1 MIGYLKSLFQS
12 LAVVLHSKYKWLLIL
27 FVLWLY
33 RVDFISADG
42 GGLAKGLQ
50 VITIFGLLYLVLSNK
65 KSIVSYAYNRTN
77 LPVQSVLW
85 LYTYA
90 VISTL
95 WALIPTFAFFLSF
108 QNVVLIFVLLWVISL
123 ARDFIQM
130 EKFLLIFSVLVTL
143 FEVVCIRILNSPT
156 LFIHYLSGGSAAAIC
171 IAYSVGE
178 LLANH
183 RLNKERKKLL
193 KNTLLISLFILV
205 TSTSSGANASAVFG
219 FIVALFLSGKFL
231 YALLRKKLLKN
242 TLLISLFILVTST
255 SSGANASAVFGFI
268 VALFLSGKFLYALLL
283 LCFGLFLYLNPH
295 LIETLILMVMPG
307 KTLDS
312 LQSSSGRTALWDIL
326 YELAAQKP
334 LFGWGYACIER
345 AVTQTG
351 FMASDA
357 HNNYLGIY
365 GSLGIVGCIFLA
377 IQMLS
382 SVVYTLQRR
391 MRPGYV
397 GLTCAF
403 CCAILNGYSYGFLSG
418 KACSITVIYFCLVI
432 LTFTYSKVPYAYKP
446 TIKQ

>member
-193 KNTLLISLFILV
+193 KNTLLV
-205 TSTSSGANASAVFG
+205 
-219 FIVALFLSGKFL
+219 
-231 YALLRKKLLKN
+231 
-242 TLLISLFILVTST
+242 SLFILVTST

-283 LCFGLFLYLNPH
+283 LCFGLFLYFNPH
-295 LIETLILMVMPG
+295 LIETLILMMMPG

-312 LQSSSGRTALWDIL
+312 LQSSSGRAALWDIL

-382 SVVYTLQRR
+382 SVVYALQRR

>member
-1 MIGYLKSLFQS
+1 MIDYIRFLSFSLITVLK
-12 LAVVLHSKYKWLLIL
+12 SKYKWLLFL

-33 RVDFISADG
+33 RVDFIADTG
-42 GGLAKGLQ
+42 GGLGKALQ
-50 VITIFGLLYLVLSNK
+50 VVTIFGMLYLVLSRK
-65 KSIVSYAYNRTN
+65 KMIVKYAYNRTN
-77 LPVQSVLW
+77 LPIQSVLW

-95 WALIPTFAFFLSF
+95 WALVPTFAFFLSF
-108 QNVVLIFVLLWVISL
+108 QNIVLIFVLMWVVTL
-123 ARDFIQM
+123 ARDFVQM
-130 EKFLLIFSVLVTL
+130 ERFFLVFAVLMTL
-143 FEVVCIRILNSPT
+143 FEVICERFLNFPS
-156 LFIHYLSGGSAAAIC
+156 LFIHYLPGGSAAAIC
-171 IAYSVGE
+171 LAYTIGE

-183 RLNKERKKLL
+183 RLNKERKNLL
-193 KNTLLISLFILV
+193 KNTLIVSLFILI

-219 FIVALFLSGKFL
+219 FI
-231 YALLRKKLLKN
+231 
-242 TLLISLFILVTST
+242 I
-255 SSGANASAVFGFI
+255 
-268 VALFLSGKFLYALLL
+268 ALFLSGKFLYALLL
-283 LCFGLFLYLNPH
+283 LCSGLFLYLNPE
-295 LIETLILMVMPG
+295 LIESLILMVMPG
-307 KTLDS
+307 KTMES

-351 FMASDA
+351 FNASDA

-432 LTFTYSKVPYAYKP
+432 LTFAYSKVPYAYKP

>member
-219 FIVALFLSGKFL
+219 FIVALFLSGK
-231 YALLRKKLLKN
+231 
-242 TLLISLFILVTST
+242 I
-255 SSGANASAVFGFI
+255 
-268 VALFLSGKFLYALLL
+268 LYALLL
-283 LCFGLFLYLNPH
+283 LCFGLFLYFNPH
-295 LIETLILMVMPG
+295 LIETLILMMMPG

-312 LQSSSGRTALWDIL
+312 LQSSSGRAALWDIL

-382 SVVYTLQRR
+382 SVVYALQRR

-403 CCAILNGYSYGFLSG
+403 CCAILNGYSYGSLSG

>member
-1 MIGYLKSLFQS
+1 MIDYIRFLSFSLITVLK
-12 LAVVLHSKYKWLLIL
+12 SKYKWLLFL

-33 RVDFISADG
+33 RVDFIADTG
-42 GGLAKGLQ
+42 GGLGKALQ
-50 VITIFGLLYLVLSNK
+50 VVTIFGMLYLVLSRK
-65 KSIVSYAYNRTN
+65 KIIVKYAYNRTN
-77 LPVQSVLW
+77 LPIQSVLW

-108 QNVVLIFVLLWVISL
+108 QNIVLIFVLMWVVTL
-123 ARDFIQM
+123 VRDFVQM
-130 EKFLLIFSVLVTL
+130 ERFFLVFAVLMTL
-143 FEVVCIRILNSPT
+143 FEVICERLLNFPS
-156 LFIHYLSGGSAAAIC
+156 LFIHYLPGGSAAAIC
-171 IAYSVGE
+171 VAYTIGE

-183 RLNKERKKLL
+183 RLNKERKNLL
-193 KNTLLISLFILV
+193 KNTLIVSLFILI

-219 FIVALFLSGKFL
+219 FI
-231 YALLRKKLLKN
+231 
-242 TLLISLFILVTST
+242 I
-255 SSGANASAVFGFI
+255 
-268 VALFLSGKFLYALLL
+268 ALFLSGKFLYALLL
-283 LCFGLFLYLNPH
+283 LCSGLFLYLNPE
-295 LIETLILMVMPG
+295 LIESLILMVMPG
-307 KTLDS
+307 KTMES

-351 FMASDA
+351 FNASDA

-382 SVVYTLQRR
+382 SVVYALQRR

-397 GLTCAF
+397 GLACAF

-446 TIKQ
+446 NIK

>member
-65 KSIVSYAYNRTN
+65 KSIVNYAYNRTN

-231 YALLRKKLLKN
+231 YALL
-242 TLLISLFILVTST
+242 
-255 SSGANASAVFGFI
+255 
-268 VALFLSGKFLYALLL
+268 L

-295 LIETLILMVMPG
+295 LIETLILMMMPG

-312 LQSSSGRTALWDIL
+312 LQSSSGRAALWDIL

>member
-219 FIVALFLSGKFL
+219 FIVALFLSGK
-231 YALLRKKLLKN
+231 
-242 TLLISLFILVTST
+242 I
-255 SSGANASAVFGFI
+255 
-268 VALFLSGKFLYALLL
+268 LYALLL

-365 GSLGIVGCIFLA
+365 GSLGIVGCIFLV

>member
-1 MIGYLKSLFQS
+1 MIIYLKDLIVYVWKAF
-12 LAVVLHSKYKWLLIL
+12 LSKYKLLLIL

-33 RVDFISADG
+33 RVDFIPADG

-50 VITIFGLLYLVLSNK
+50 VFTVFGMLFWLLTKNSSVITRTSRK
-65 KSIVSYAYNRTN
+65 TN
-77 LPVQSVLW
+77 LPIKSLLW

-95 WALIPTFAFFLSF
+95 WSLIPTFAFFLSF
-108 QNVVLIFVLLWVISL
+108 QNLVLVFLLMWVIMQS
-123 ARDFIQM
+123 RDFIQM
-130 EKFLLIFSVLVTL
+130 ERFLLVFGVLMTL
-143 FEVVCIRILNSPT
+143 FEVICERILNSPV
-156 LFIHYLSGGSAAAIC
+156 LFIHYLPGGSAAALC
-171 IAYSVGE
+171 VAYSIGE
-178 LLANH
+178 LLASH
-183 RLNKERKKLL
+183 GLNKERKKLL
-193 KNTLLISLFILV
+193 KNTLFISLFILV
-205 TSTSSGANASAVFG
+205 TSTSSGANASA
-219 FIVALFLSGKFL
+219 
-231 YALLRKKLLKN
+231 
-242 TLLISLFILVTST
+242 IL
-255 SSGANASAVFGFI
+255 GFI

-283 LCFGLFLYLNPH
+283 LLSGLFLYLNQE
-295 LIETLILMVMPG
+295 LIESLILMVMPG
-307 KTLDS
+307 KTIDT

>member
-193 KNTLLISLFILV
+193 KNTLF
-205 TSTSSGANASAVFG
+205 
-219 FIVALFLSGKFL
+219 
-231 YALLRKKLLKN
+231 
-242 TLLISLFILVTST
+242 ISLFILVTST

-382 SVVYTLQRR
+382 SVVYALQRR

>member
-193 KNTLLISLFILV
+193 KNTLF
-205 TSTSSGANASAVFG
+205 
-219 FIVALFLSGKFL
+219 
-231 YALLRKKLLKN
+231 
-242 TLLISLFILVTST
+242 ISLFILVTST

-283 LCFGLFLYLNPH
+283 LCFGLFLYFNPH
-295 LIETLILMVMPG
+295 LIETLILMMMPG

-312 LQSSSGRTALWDIL
+312 LQSSSGRAALWDIL

-382 SVVYTLQRR
+382 SVVYALQRR

>member
-231 YALLRKKLLKN
+231 YALL
-242 TLLISLFILVTST
+242 
-255 SSGANASAVFGFI
+255 
-268 VALFLSGKFLYALLL
+268 L

-312 LQSSSGRTALWDIL
+312 LQSSSGRAALWDIL

>member
-65 KSIVSYAYNRTN
+65 KSIVNYAYNRTN

-183 RLNKERKKLL
+183 RLNKERKK
-193 KNTLLISLFILV
+193 I
-205 TSTSSGANASAVFG
+205 
-219 FIVALFLSGKFL
+219 
-231 YALLRKKLLKN
+231 LKN

-295 LIETLILMVMPG
+295 LIETLILMMMPG

-312 LQSSSGRTALWDIL
+312 LQSSSGRAALWDIL

>member
-231 YALLRKKLLKN
+231 YALL
-242 TLLISLFILVTST
+242 
-255 SSGANASAVFGFI
+255 
-268 VALFLSGKFLYALLL
+268 L

-365 GSLGIVGCIFLA
+365 GSLGIVGCIFLV

>member
-231 YALLRKKLLKN
+231 YALL
-242 TLLISLFILVTST
+242 
-255 SSGANASAVFGFI
+255 
-268 VALFLSGKFLYALLL
+268 L

-382 SVVYTLQRR
+382 SVVYALQRR

>member
-219 FIVALFLSGKFL
+219 FIVALFLSGK
-231 YALLRKKLLKN
+231 
-242 TLLISLFILVTST
+242 I
-255 SSGANASAVFGFI
+255 
-268 VALFLSGKFLYALLL
+268 LYALLL
-283 LCFGLFLYLNPH
+283 LCFGLFLYFNPH
-295 LIETLILMVMPG
+295 LIETLILMMMPG

-312 LQSSSGRTALWDIL
+312 LQSSSGRAALWDIL

-382 SVVYTLQRR
+382 SVVYALQRR

>member
-219 FIVALFLSGKFL
+219 FIVALFLSGK
-231 YALLRKKLLKN
+231 
-242 TLLISLFILVTST
+242 I
-255 SSGANASAVFGFI
+255 
-268 VALFLSGKFLYALLL
+268 LYALLL
-283 LCFGLFLYLNPH
+283 LCFGLFLYFNPH
-295 LIETLILMVMPG
+295 LIETLILMMMPG

-312 LQSSSGRTALWDIL
+312 LQSSSGRAALWDIL

-382 SVVYTLQRR
+382 SVVYALQRR
-391 MRPGYV
+391 MHPGYV

>member
-231 YALLRKKLLKN
+231 YALL
-242 TLLISLFILVTST
+242 
-255 SSGANASAVFGFI
+255 
-268 VALFLSGKFLYALLL
+268 L

-295 LIETLILMVMPG
+295 LIETLILMMMPG

-312 LQSSSGRTALWDIL
+312 LQSSSGRAALWDIL

-334 LFGWGYACIER
+334 LLGWGYACIER

>member
-1 MIGYLKSLFQS
+1 MIDYIRFLSFSLITVLK
-12 LAVVLHSKYKWLLIL
+12 SKYKWLLLL

-33 RVDFISADG
+33 RVDFIADTG
-42 GGLAKGLQ
+42 GGLGKALQ
-50 VITIFGLLYLVLSNK
+50 VVTIFGMLYLVLSRK
-65 KSIVSYAYNRTN
+65 KMIVKYAYNRTN
-77 LPVQSVLW
+77 LPIQSVLW

-95 WALIPTFAFFLSF
+95 WALVPTFAFFLSF
-108 QNVVLIFVLLWVISL
+108 QNIVLIFVLMWVVTL
-123 ARDFIQM
+123 ARDFVQM
-130 EKFLLIFSVLVTL
+130 ERFFLVFAVLMTL
-143 FEVVCIRILNSPT
+143 FEVICERFLNFPS
-156 LFIHYLSGGSAAAIC
+156 LFIHYLPGGSAAAIC
-171 IAYSVGE
+171 LAYTIGE

-183 RLNKERKKLL
+183 RLNKERKNLL
-193 KNTLLISLFILV
+193 KNTLIVSLFILI

-219 FIVALFLSGKFL
+219 FI
-231 YALLRKKLLKN
+231 
-242 TLLISLFILVTST
+242 I
-255 SSGANASAVFGFI
+255 
-268 VALFLSGKFLYALLL
+268 ALFLSGKFLYALLL
-283 LCFGLFLYLNPH
+283 LCSGLFLYLNPE
-295 LIETLILMVMPG
+295 LIESLILMVMPG
-307 KTLDS
+307 KTMES

-351 FMASDA
+351 FNASDA

-382 SVVYTLQRR
+382 SVVYALKRR

>member
-231 YALLRKKLLKN
+231 YALL
-242 TLLISLFILVTST
+242 
-255 SSGANASAVFGFI
+255 
-268 VALFLSGKFLYALLL
+268 L

-345 AVTQTG
+345 AVTQTV

>member
-1 MIGYLKSLFQS
+1 MIDYIRFLSFSLITVLK
-12 LAVVLHSKYKWLLIL
+12 SKYKWLLFL

-33 RVDFISADG
+33 RVDFIADTG
-42 GGLAKGLQ
+42 GGLGKALQ
-50 VITIFGLLYLVLSNK
+50 VVTIFGMLYLVLSRK
-65 KSIVSYAYNRTN
+65 KKIVKYAYNRTN
-77 LPVQSVLW
+77 LPIQSVLW

-95 WALIPTFAFFLSF
+95 WALVPTFAFFLSF
-108 QNVVLIFVLLWVISL
+108 QNIVLIFVLMWVVTL
-123 ARDFIQM
+123 ARDFVQM
-130 EKFLLIFSVLVTL
+130 ERFFLVFAVLMTL
-143 FEVVCIRILNSPT
+143 FEVICERFLNFPS
-156 LFIHYLSGGSAAAIC
+156 LFIHYLPGGSAAAIC
-171 IAYSVGE
+171 LAYTIGE

-183 RLNKERKKLL
+183 RLNKERKNLL
-193 KNTLLISLFILV
+193 KNTLIVSLFILI

-219 FIVALFLSGKFL
+219 FI
-231 YALLRKKLLKN
+231 
-242 TLLISLFILVTST
+242 I
-255 SSGANASAVFGFI
+255 
-268 VALFLSGKFLYALLL
+268 ALFLSGKFLYALLL
-283 LCFGLFLYLNPH
+283 LCSGLFLYLNPE
-295 LIETLILMVMPG
+295 LIESLILMVMPG
-307 KTLDS
+307 KTMES

-351 FMASDA
+351 FNASDA

-382 SVVYTLQRR
+382 SVVYALQRR
-391 MRPGYV
+391 MHPGYV

>member
-231 YALLRKKLLKN
+231 YALL
-242 TLLISLFILVTST
+242 
-255 SSGANASAVFGFI
+255 
-268 VALFLSGKFLYALLL
+268 L
-283 LCFGLFLYLNPH
+283 LCFGLFLYFNPH
-295 LIETLILMVMPG
+295 LIETLILMMMPG

-312 LQSSSGRTALWDIL
+312 LQSSSGRAALWDIL

-382 SVVYTLQRR
+382 SVVYALQRR

>member
-231 YALLRKKLLKN
+231 YALL
-242 TLLISLFILVTST
+242 
-255 SSGANASAVFGFI
+255 
-268 VALFLSGKFLYALLL
+268 L

-351 FMASDA
+351 FNASDA

-382 SVVYTLQRR
+382 SVVYALQRR

>member
-231 YALLRKKLLKN
+231 YALL
-242 TLLISLFILVTST
+242 
-255 SSGANASAVFGFI
+255 
-268 VALFLSGKFLYALLL
+268 L

>member
-1 MIGYLKSLFQS
+1 MINYIKSLFGN
-12 LAVVLHSKYKWLLIL
+12 LFTIIRSKYKWLLFL

-50 VITIFGLLYLVLSNK
+50 VLTIFGLLYLVLRNK

-77 LPVQSVLW
+77 LPVKSVLW

-108 QNVVLIFVLLWVISL
+108 QNVVLIFVLMWLVTL
-123 ARDFIQM
+123 ARDFVQM
-130 EKFLLIFSVLVTL
+130 ERLFLVFAVLMTL
-143 FEVVCIRILNSPT
+143 FEVTFERLLNYPA
-156 LFIHYLSGGSAAAIC
+156 LFIHYLPGGSAAALC
-171 IAYSVGE
+171 VAYSIGE
-178 LLANH
+178 LLASH
-183 RLNKERKKLL
+183 GLNKERKKLL
-193 KNTLLISLFILV
+193 KNTLFISLFILV
-205 TSTSSGANASAVFG
+205 TSTSSGANASA
-219 FIVALFLSGKFL
+219 
-231 YALLRKKLLKN
+231 
-242 TLLISLFILVTST
+242 IL
-255 SSGANASAVFGFI
+255 GFI

-283 LCFGLFLYLNPH
+283 LLSGLFLYLNQE
-295 LIETLILMVMPG
+295 LIESLILMVMPG
-307 KTLDS
+307 KTIDT

-382 SVVYTLQRR
+382 SVVYALQRR